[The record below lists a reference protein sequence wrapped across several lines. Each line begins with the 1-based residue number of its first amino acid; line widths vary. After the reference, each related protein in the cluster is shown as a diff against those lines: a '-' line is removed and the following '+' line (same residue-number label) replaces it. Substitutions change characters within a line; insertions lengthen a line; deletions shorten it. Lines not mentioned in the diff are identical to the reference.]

1 MRFVVGVE
9 LAIPVVDR
17 LSLLQEEAGEAIE
30 ALGARVRWTP
40 VEQIRLNLRVF
51 DTLDPS
57 AVDRVQATLG
67 EFAKALRP
75 FSFETR
81 GTRADRAPGEAKLLY
96 AQVEDPSDTLR
107 SLAEHINR
115 AADPIGFAH
124 DERPWHPRVLVGRI
138 ATPGPAVDL
147 DDTFAPYAQTAWGET
162 ECRELIL
169 YRTQLVGR
177 EARTRVAKRFAL
189 GTGR

>member
-40 VEQIRLNLRVF
+40 VEQLRLNLRVF
-51 DTLDPS
+51 EELDPS
-57 AVDRVQATLG
+57 AVDRVQSTLRD
-67 EFAKALRP
+67 FAKATQAFR
-75 FSFETR
+75 FETR

-96 AQVEDPSDTLR
+96 TQVEDPSDTLR
-107 SLAEHINR
+107 SLAAQIEE
-115 AADPIGFAH
+115 AAGVTGFAA
-124 DERPWHPRVLVGRI
+124 DERPWHPRVLVGRL

-147 DDTFAPYAQTAWGET
+147 DGALAPYAETVWGET
-162 ECRELIL
+162 ECREIVL

-177 EARTRVAKRFAL
+177 EARTRVVKRFAL
-189 GTGR
+189 GSGI